1 MQARAKV
8 EPGKKKSEQVTHA
21 GESKGRTRKKRE

>member
-8 EPGKKKSEQVTHA
+8 EPGKKKESKQVTHA
-21 GESKGRTRKKRE
+21 GKSKGKAR